1 LSAKYPKS
9 AAPTGR
15 AASVSVVA
23 TATLVL
29 LVSNVSATSE
39 MTKTSR
45 K

>member
-1 LSAKYPKS
+1 LSAQQPNN
-9 AAPTGR
+9 AAPMGR

-23 TATLVL
+23 IATFVL
-29 LVSNVSATSE
+29 LVSNVSATSL